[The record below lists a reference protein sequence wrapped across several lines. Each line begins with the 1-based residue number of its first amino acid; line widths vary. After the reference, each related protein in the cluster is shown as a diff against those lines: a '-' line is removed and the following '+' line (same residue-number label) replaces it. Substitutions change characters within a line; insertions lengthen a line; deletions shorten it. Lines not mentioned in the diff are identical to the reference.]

1 MKNKPLDFQ
10 AATAEHVL
18 EAYKKGQKRVLVAD
32 EAGLGKTTVASEVV
46 RRVKEELS
54 EYVLED
60 DGLYCIVYVCC
71 NLQIAQQNI
80 DMLSGDGAKVDLSQS
95 RLSMQHFVYY
105 RKKAELKEQG
115 KDTLVLSLT
124 PATSFQMTY
133 GTGSANERALMYA
146 CLSLLPEFEAKEQ
159 LDKLSSLLVGWAPK
173 AWEWKSVYY
182 FNEVRNPNMCEYR
195 TTIVNALT
203 TQLAKSTSDGETLMQ
218 RLLHLCNTER
228 DKQWQNDTYY
238 FTIEL
243 RKIFADISLEIL
255 KPDLVIMD
263 EFQKFSSLIDTDK
276 TTETEENMIAR
287 KFFANKETYILL
299 LSATPYKPYTT
310 LEELNDSNND
320 EQYKDFHRL
329 MDFLHAN
336 DEEKIDFKTIWRKYS
351 SALKHLEK
359 ETDETIGQKHQ
370 LAESVLYHVMG
381 RTERSNEGIILE
393 CIPPIDD
400 YLSVGDIKSFVQ
412 MQHLIDNCRKL
423 GKNIYSAPVDY
434 AKSSAYQLSFMDNY
448 KLKDTIAEAWKV
460 GAGKGVKKDCL
471 LLDNKK
477 IESYSLSKYHNGRLE
492 FVIDSI
498 FEKIIK
504 EGKTQKKVP
513 SHVEQL
519 LWVPASHP
527 YYTQNEN
534 VFTMNSAFSKYLV
547 FSSWGMVPK
556 MLACLISYESERR
569 LYRRAFNYPTYS
581 KDGMALLK
589 DNDNENKRT
598 KSKSLMHIVST
609 YLADLYNPEEYYG
622 QHVDCIRKSLRK
634 QIKEKLSRYNAKIV
648 NRVTS
653 LDIYHLMI
661 ALDNSGMAVRNI
673 PEDAD
678 VVLADFAIG
687 SPACCLYRIFKRCTG
702 VDNEMAK
709 QYAEDVAKEM
719 IGVFNNRYGI
729 AAVRKTH
736 RHYSNYFRNVIEYCI
751 QGNLQAVLD
760 EFVHMIGENK
770 SPETIVARM
779 KESFVDAVTQDVN
792 TQQTFG
798 KDEKKLR
805 MRKHFAVDFGSGKQT
820 EKDVNHA
827 MNVRAAF
834 NSPFR
839 PFVLASTSVGQ
850 EGLDFHWYCRK
861 MIHWN
866 LPSNPQNMEQREG
879 RINRYKCLSV
889 RRNLAKL
896 YSEMFKW
903 NDMFDKASTELKGD
917 NPEMVPFWYLPLNDE
932 HFCKIKKEDI
942 EKIERIVPM
951 YPMSEDESRYSRLIK
966 ILSLYRLTMGQPRQ
980 EELLQMLEGK
990 ISQEQIKRLLFDL
1003 SPYSRKKKNL

>member
-54 EYVLED
+54 KDVLED

-80 DMLSGDGAKVDLSQS
+80 DTLSDDGAKVDLSQS

-105 RKKAELKEQG
+105 RKKAELQEQG

-146 CLSLLPEFEAKEQ
+146 CLSLLPEFEENEQ
-159 LDKLSSLLVGWAPK
+159 LGKLSSLLVGWAPK
-173 AWEWKSVYY
+173 AWEWMSVYY
-182 FNEVRNPNMCEYR
+182 YNEVRKSNMSEYR
-195 TTIVNALT
+195 NTIVNAMAD
-203 TQLAKSTSDGETLMQ
+203 QLAKPTSEGETLMQ
-218 RLLHLCNTER
+218 RLIRLCNSEQ
-228 DKQWQNDTYY
+228 DKQWQNEVYY

-276 TTETEENMIAR
+276 ATETEENMIAR
-287 KFFANKETYILL
+287 KFFANKDTYILL

-336 DEEKIDFKTIWRKYS
+336 DETKVDFKTIWREYS
-351 SALKHLEK
+351 SALKHIEK
-359 ETDETIGQKHQ
+359 ETNETIGKKHQ
-370 LAESVLYHVMG
+370 SAESMLYHVMG
-381 RTERSNEGIILE
+381 RTERTNEGIIHEDL
-393 CIPPIDD
+393 PPIDD
-400 YLSVGDIKSFVQ
+400 YLSVGDITSFVQ
-412 MQHLIDNCRKL
+412 MQHLIDNCRKF
-423 GKNIYSAPVDY
+423 GKKVYSAPVDY
-434 AKSSAYQLSFMDNY
+434 AKSSAYQLSFMDKY
-448 KLKDTIAEAWKV
+448 KLKDTIAEAWKA
-460 GAGKGVKKDCL
+460 GAGKGIKKDCL
-471 LLDNKK
+471 LLDRN
-477 IESYSLSKYHNGRLE
+477 EVENYRLE
-492 FVIDSI
+492 DYKNARLDFVVDTI
-498 FEKIIK
+498 F
-504 EGKTQKKVP
+504 GKGKK
-513 SHVEQL
+513 STGAESL
-519 LWVPASHP
+519 LWIPASHP
-527 YYTQNEN
+527 YYTQQPN
-534 VFTMNSAFSKYLV
+534 VFTKNESFSKYLV

-556 MLACLISYESERR
+556 MLACLISYETERR
-569 LYRRAFNYPTYS
+569 LFRRTNETYH
-581 KDGMALLK
+581 KDDSQILK
-589 DNDNENKRT
+589 DST
-598 KSKSLMHIVST
+598 KTKALTIMHTVST
-609 YLADLYNPEEYYG
+609 CLADMYDPEEYYG
-622 QHVDCIRKSLRK
+622 MPLSAIKQ
-634 QIKEKLSRYNAKIV
+634 QIKKVVKNKLNEFEGNTVSRV
-648 NRVTS
+648 SS
-653 LDIYHLMI
+653 LDIYQLLV
-661 ALDNSGMAVRNI
+661 AFDNPEEEIRNI
-673 PEDAD
+673 PEEAED
-678 VVLADFAIG
+678 VLAEMAIG
-687 SPACCLYRIFKRCTG
+687 APAMCLYRIFKRIG
-702 VDNEMAK
+702 DANAK
-709 QYAEDVAKEM
+709 EHAEDVAKDL
-719 IGVFNNRYGI
+719 IGIFNNRQGI
-729 AAVRKTH
+729 AAVRSNCRSH
-736 RHYSNYFRNVIEYCI
+736 SNYFQNMVDYCI
-751 QGNLQAVLD
+751 MGNLQAVLD

-779 KESFVDAVTQDVN
+779 KESFTDAVPQQVN
-792 TQQTFG
+792 TIQTFG
-798 KDEKKLR
+798 TDAKYT

-820 EKDVNHA
+820 EKDVNRSI
-827 MNVRAAF
+827 NVRSAF

-889 RRNLAKL
+889 RRNIAML
-896 YSEMFKW
+896 YSKTFNW
-903 NDMFDKASTELKGD
+903 NDMFSKASTELKGN
-917 NPEMVPFWYLPLNDE
+917 NPEMVPYWYLPLNDE
-932 HFCKIKKEDI
+932 HFKDI
-942 EKIERIVPM
+942 DTEKIERIVPM
-951 YPMSEDESRYSRLIK
+951 YPMSEDESRYNRLIK
-966 ILSLYRLTMGQPRQ
+966 VLSLYRLTMGQPRQ

-990 ISQEQIKRLLFDL
+990 ISQEQIKQLLFDL
-1003 SPYSRKKKNL
+1003 SPFSRNRK

>member
-18 EAYKKGQKRVLVAD
+18 EAYKKGQKRILVAD

-54 EYVLED
+54 DDVLED

-80 DMLSGDGAKVDLSQS
+80 DTLSDEGAKVDLSQS

-105 RKKAELKEQG
+105 QKKAELKSLG

-146 CLSLLPEFEAKEQ
+146 CLSLLPEFGSNVQ
-159 LDKLSSLLVGWAPK
+159 LDRLSDLLVGYAPK
-173 AWEWKSVYY
+173 AWEWMSVHYY
-182 FNEVRNPNMCEYR
+182 EEVRRPDLNEYR
-195 TTIVNALT
+195 ETIVNAMRV
-203 TQLAKSTSDGETLMQ
+203 KMSKVVSDGETYME
-218 RLLHLCNTER
+218 RLVRLCNSEH
-228 DKQWQNDTYY
+228 DKQWHNDIYY

-243 RKIFADISLEIL
+243 RTLFAEISLEIL

-276 TTETEENMIAR
+276 ASETEENMIAR
-287 KFFANKETYILL
+287 KFFANKDTYILL

-320 EQYKDFHRL
+320 EQYRDFHRL

-336 DEEKIDFKTIWRKYS
+336 DERKVDFKSIWRDYS
-351 SALKHLEK
+351 TALKNLDK
-359 ETDETIGQKHQ
+359 ETDETIVRKHQ
-370 LAESVLYHVMG
+370 SAESMLYHVMG
-381 RTERSNEGIILE
+381 RTERSNEGIIHEAL
-393 CIPPIDD
+393 PPIDD
-400 YLSVGDIKSFVQ
+400 YLSVGDIASFVQ
-412 MQHLIDNCRKL
+412 MQHLVDNCRKF
-423 GKNIYSAPVDY
+423 GKKVYSAPVDY
-434 AKSSAYQLSFMDNY
+434 SKSSAFQLSFMDNY
-448 KLKDTIAEAWKV
+448 KLKDTIADAWRE
-460 GAGKGVKKDCL
+460 GAGKGIRKDCL
-471 LLDNKK
+471 LLDRN
-477 IESYSLSKYHNGRLE
+477 EVENYALEDYRNARLD
-492 FVIDSI
+492 FVIDTI
-498 FEKIIK
+498 FGN
-504 EGKTQKKVP
+504 GKQSTGA
-513 SHVEQL
+513 ETL
-519 LWVPASHP
+519 LWIPASHP
-527 YYTQNEN
+527 YYTQQPN
-534 VFTMNSAFSKYLV
+534 VFTRNESFSKYLV

-556 MLACLISYESERR
+556 MLACLISYETERR
-569 LYRRAFNYPTYS
+569 LFRRTSETYHKEDS
-581 KDGMALLK
+581 QLLK
-589 DNDNENKRT
+589 DSAKT
-598 KSKSLMHIVST
+598 KALTIMHTVST
-609 YLADLYNPEEYYG
+609 FLADVYDPEECFG
-622 QHVDCIRKSLRK
+622 MPLSAIKQ
-634 QIKEKLSRYNAKIV
+634 QIKKKIRNRLDEYDADRVSRV
-648 NRVTS
+648 SS
-653 LDIYHLMI
+653 LDIYQLMV
-661 ALDNSGMAVRNI
+661 AFDNPDEEIRNI
-673 PEDAD
+673 PEDAEE
-678 VVLADFAIG
+678 VLAEMAIG
-687 SPACCLYRIFKRCTG
+687 APAMCLYRIFKRIG
-702 VDNEMAK
+702 DPDAK
-709 QYAEDVAKEM
+709 LHAEEIAKEL
-719 IGVFNNRYGI
+719 IGIFNNRQGI
-729 AAVRKTH
+729 AAVRNNCRAH
-736 RHYSNYFRNVIEYCI
+736 SNYFQNVIDYCI

-770 SPETIVARM
+770 SPEKIVARM
-779 KESFVDAVTQDVN
+779 KESFASSYPQPVN
-792 TQQTFG
+792 TIQTFG
-798 KDEKKLR
+798 TDEKYT
-805 MRKHFAVDFGSGKQT
+805 MRKHFAVDFNSGKQT

-827 MNVRAAF
+827 TNVQSAF

-889 RRNLAKL
+889 RRNVAKL
-896 YSEMFKW
+896 YQGIFKWDEMFG
-903 NDMFDKASTELKGD
+903 KASEELKGD

-932 HFCKIKKEDI
+932 HFKGIKT

-966 ILSLYRLTMGQPRQ
+966 VLSLYRLTMGQPRQ

-990 ISQEQIKRLLFDL
+990 ISQDQIKQLLFDL
-1003 SPYSRKKKNL
+1003 SPFSRKRKN

>member
-18 EAYKKGQKRVLVAD
+18 EAYKNGQKRVLVAD

-46 RRVKEELS
+46 RRVKEELAKD
-54 EYVLED
+54 VLED

-80 DMLSGDGAKVDLSQS
+80 DTLSDDGAKVDLSQS

-105 RKKAELKEQG
+105 RKKTELQEQG

-133 GTGSANERALMYA
+133 GTGSVDERALIYS
-146 CLSLLPEFEAKEQ
+146 CLTLLPDFSSDVVKEQ
-159 LDKLSSLLVGWAPK
+159 LSSLLVRDA
-173 AWEWKSVYY
+173 SVSWPNKLAAYVAAISEDNMSDYRKVIIEQLYY
-182 FNEVRNPNMCEYR
+182 HLNQKNNE
-195 TTIVNALT
+195 
-203 TQLAKSTSDGETLMQ
+203 DETLNN
-218 RLLHLCNTER
+218 RLLRLCNSTHDE
-228 DKQWQNDTYY
+228 DWKKETNQLIAN
-238 FTIEL
+238 L

-276 TTETEENMIAR
+276 ATETEENMIAR
-287 KFFANKETYILL
+287 KFFANKDTYILL

-336 DEEKIDFKTIWRKYS
+336 DETKVDFKTIWREYS

-359 ETDETIGQKHQ
+359 ETEETIGQKHQ
-370 LAESVLYHVMG
+370 SAESMLYHVMG
-381 RTERSNEGIILE
+381 RTERSNEGIIHEDL
-393 CIPPIDD
+393 PPIDD
-400 YLSVGDIKSFVQ
+400 YLSVGDITSFVQ
-412 MQHLIDNCRKL
+412 MQHLIDNCRKF
-423 GKNIYSAPVDY
+423 GKKVYSAPVDY

-448 KLKDTIAEAWKV
+448 KLKDTIAEAWNA
-460 GAGKGVKKDCL
+460 GAGKGIKKDCL
-471 LLDNKK
+471 LLDRNAVENYALEDFK
-477 IESYSLSKYHNGRLE
+477 NARLD
-492 FVIDSI
+492 FVIDTI
-498 FEKIIK
+498 F
-504 EGKTQKKVP
+504 GKGKK
-513 SHVEQL
+513 STGAESL
-519 LWVPASHP
+519 LWIPASHP
-527 YYTQNEN
+527 YYTQQPN
-534 VFTMNSAFSKYLV
+534 VFTKNESFSKYLV

-581 KDGMALLK
+581 KDRMALLK

-598 KSKSLMHIVST
+598 KSKTLMHTVSI
-609 YLADLYNPEEYYG
+609 YLADLYNPEEFYG
-622 QHVDCIRKSLRK
+622 EPVYDIRKVIRE
-634 QIKEKLSRYNAKIV
+634 QIRTRLSQYDAKIV
-648 NRVTS
+648 SRVTS
-653 LDIYHLMI
+653 LDIYNLMI
-661 ALDNSGMAVRNI
+661 ALDNPDMEVRSI

-687 SPACCLYRIFKRCTG
+687 SPACCLYRIFKRCDN

-709 QYAEDVAKEM
+709 QYAEEVAEEM
-719 IGVFNNRYGI
+719 IGIFNNRYGI
-729 AAVRKTH
+729 ASVRRTF

-760 EFVHMIGENK
+760 EFVHMIGKNK

-779 KESFVDAVTQDVN
+779 KESFASAYPQQVN
-792 TQQTFG
+792 TIQTFG
-798 KDEKKLR
+798 TDEKYT

-827 MNVRAAF
+827 TNVRSAF

-889 RRNLAKL
+889 RRNIAKL
-896 YSEMFKW
+896 YSETFTW
-903 NDMFDKASTELKGD
+903 NDMFGKASTELRGD
-917 NPEMVPFWYLPLNDE
+917 NSEMVPYWYLPLDDE
-932 HFCKIKKEDI
+932 RFDGIKT

-951 YPMSEDESRYSRLIK
+951 YPMSEDKSRYCRLIK
-966 ILSLYRLTMGQPRQ
+966 VLSLYRLTMGQPRQ
-980 EELLQMLEGK
+980 EELLQMLEDK
-990 ISQEQIKRLLFDL
+990 ISQEQIQQLIFDL
-1003 SPYSRKKKNL
+1003 CPYNKEKQRS

>member
-54 EYVLED
+54 KDVLED

-80 DMLSGDGAKVDLSQS
+80 DTLSDDGAKVDLSQS

-105 RKKAELKEQG
+105 RKKAELQEQG

-146 CLSLLPEFEAKEQ
+146 CLSLLPEFEEKEQ

-173 AWEWKSVYY
+173 AWEWMSVYY
-182 FNEVRNPNMCEYR
+182 YNEVRKSNMSEYR
-195 TTIVNALT
+195 NIIVNAMAD
-203 TQLAKSTSDGETLMQ
+203 QLAKPTSEGETLMQ
-218 RLLHLCNTER
+218 RLIRLCNSEQ
-228 DKQWQNDTYY
+228 DKQWQNEVYY

-276 TTETEENMIAR
+276 ATETEENMIAR
-287 KFFANKETYILL
+287 KFFANKDTYILL

-336 DEEKIDFKTIWRKYS
+336 DETKVDFKTIWREYS

-359 ETDETIGQKHQ
+359 ETNETIGQKHQ
-370 LAESVLYHVMG
+370 SAESMLYHVMG
-381 RTERSNEGIILE
+381 RTERSNEGIIHEDL
-393 CIPPIDD
+393 PPIDD
-400 YLSVGDIKSFVQ
+400 YLSVGDITSFVQ
-412 MQHLIDNCRKL
+412 MQHMIDNCRKF
-423 GKNIYSAPVDY
+423 GKKVYSAPVDY

-448 KLKDTIAEAWKV
+448 KLKDTIAEAWKA
-460 GAGKGVKKDCL
+460 GAGKGIKKDCL
-471 LLDNKK
+471 LLDRN
-477 IESYSLSKYHNGRLE
+477 EVENYRLE
-492 FVIDSI
+492 DYKNARLDFVIDTI
-498 FEKIIK
+498 F
-504 EGKTQKKVP
+504 GKGKK
-513 SHVEQL
+513 STGAESL
-519 LWVPASHP
+519 LWIPASHP
-527 YYTQNEN
+527 YYTQQPN
-534 VFTMNSAFSKYLV
+534 VFTKNESFSKYLV

-556 MLACLISYESERR
+556 MLACLISYETERR
-569 LYRRAFNYPTYS
+569 LFRRTNETYHKEDS
-581 KDGMALLK
+581 QLLK
-589 DNDNENKRT
+589 DSAKT
-598 KSKSLMHIVST
+598 KALTIMHTVST
-609 YLADLYNPEEYYG
+609 YLADLYDPEECYG
-622 QHVDCIRKSLRK
+622 KPLSAIKQ
-634 QIKEKLSRYNAKIV
+634 QIKKAVKNKLNEFDGNTVSRV
-648 NRVTS
+648 SS
-653 LDIYHLMI
+653 LDIYQLLL
-661 ALDNSGMAVRNI
+661 AFDNPDEEIRNI
-673 PEDAD
+673 PEEAD
-678 VVLADFAIG
+678 DVLAEMAIG
-687 SPACCLYRIFKRCTG
+687 APSMCLYRIFKRIG
-702 VDNEMAK
+702 DANAK
-709 QYAEDVAKEM
+709 EHAEDVAKEL
-719 IGVFNNRYGI
+719 IGIFNNRQGI
-729 AAVRKTH
+729 AAVRSNCRTH
-736 RHYSNYFRNVIEYCI
+736 SNYFQNVVDYCI
-751 QGNLQAVLD
+751 MGNLQAVLD
-760 EFVHMIGENK
+760 EFVHMIGENE
-770 SPETIVARM
+770 SPKDIVARM
-779 KESFVDAVTQDVN
+779 KESFASAYPQQVN
-792 TQQTFG
+792 TIQTFG
-798 KDEKKLR
+798 TDNKYT
-805 MRKHFAVDFGSGKQT
+805 MRKHFAVDFGNGKQT
-820 EKDVNHA
+820 EKEVNHA
-827 MNVRAAF
+827 TNVRSAF

-889 RRNLAKL
+889 RRNIAKL
-896 YSEMFKW
+896 YSETFKW
-903 NDMFDKASTELKGD
+903 DDMFGKASAELKGD
-917 NPEMVPFWYLPLNDE
+917 NPEMVPYWYLPLNDE
-932 HFCKIKKEDI
+932 HFKDI
-942 EKIERIVPM
+942 DTEKIERIIPM

-966 ILSLYRLTMGQPRQ
+966 VLSLYRLTMGQPRQ

-990 ISQEQIKRLLFDL
+990 ISKEQIKQLIFDL
-1003 SPYSRKKKNL
+1003 SPYNRNKKTNDKRH

>member
-18 EAYKKGQKRVLVAD
+18 EAYKKGQKRVLIAD

-46 RRVKEELS
+46 RRVKKELAKD
-54 EYVLED
+54 VLED

-80 DMLSGDGAKVDLSQS
+80 DTLSDDGAKVDLSQS
-95 RLSMQHFVYY
+95 RLSMQHFVYF
-105 RKKAELKEQG
+105 RKKAELQEQG

-146 CLSLLPEFEAKEQ
+146 CLSLLPEFEEKEQ
-159 LDKLSSLLVGWAPK
+159 LDKLSSLLVGGAPT
-173 AWEWKSVYY
+173 AWEWMSVYY
-182 FNEVRNPNMCEYR
+182 YDEVRKSNMSEYR
-195 TTIVNALT
+195 DTIVKAMAN
-203 TQLAKSTSDGETLMQ
+203 QLAKPTSEGETLMQ
-218 RLLHLCNTER
+218 RLVCLCNSEQ
-228 DKQWQNDTYY
+228 DKQWQNDVYY

-243 RKIFADISLEIL
+243 RKVFADISLEIL

-276 TTETEENMIAR
+276 ATETEENMIAR
-287 KFFANKETYILL
+287 KFFANKDTYILL

-336 DEEKIDFKTIWRKYS
+336 DETKVDFKTIWRNYS

-359 ETDETIGQKHQ
+359 ETEETIGQKHQ
-370 LAESVLYHVMG
+370 SAENMLYHVMG
-381 RTERSNEGIILE
+381 RTERSNDGIIHEYL
-393 CIPPIDD
+393 PVIDD
-400 YLSVGDIKSFVQ
+400 YLSEGDITSFVQ
-412 MQHLIDNCRKL
+412 MQHLIDNCRKF
-423 GKNIYSAPVDY
+423 GKKVYSAPVDY

-460 GAGKGVKKDCL
+460 GAGKGIKKDCL
-471 LLDNKK
+471 LLDRKQVEN
-477 IESYSLSKYHNGRLE
+477 YRLE
-492 FVIDSI
+492 DYKNARLDFVIDTI
-498 FEKIIK
+498 F
-504 EGKTQKKVP
+504 GKGKK
-513 SHVEQL
+513 STGAESL
-519 LWVPASHP
+519 LWIPASHP
-527 YYTQNEN
+527 YYTQQPN
-534 VFTMNSAFSKYLV
+534 VFTKNESFSKYLV

-556 MLACLISYESERR
+556 MLACLISYETERR
-569 LYRRAFNYPTYS
+569 LFRRTKETYH
-581 KDGMALLK
+581 KDDSQILK
-589 DNDNENKRT
+589 DSAKT
-598 KSKSLMHIVST
+598 KALTIMHTVST
-609 YLADLYNPEEYYG
+609 CLADMYDPEECYG
-622 QHVDCIRKSLRK
+622 MQLSAIK
-634 QIKEKLSRYNAKIV
+634 QQVKKTVRNKLNEFDGNTVSRV
-648 NRVTS
+648 SS
-653 LDIYHLMI
+653 LDIYQLLL
-661 ALDNSGMAVRNI
+661 AFDNPDEGIRNI
-673 PEDAD
+673 PEDAVD
-678 VVLADFAIG
+678 VLAEMAIG
-687 SPACCLYRIFKRCTG
+687 APAMCIFRIFKRIG
-702 VDNEMAK
+702 DVNAK
-709 QYAEDVAKEM
+709 EHAEDVAKVL
-719 IGVFNNRYGI
+719 ISIFNNRQGI
-729 AAVRKTH
+729 AAVRSNCRAH
-736 RHYSNYFRNVIEYCI
+736 SNYFQNVVDYCI
-751 QGNLQAVLD
+751 MGNLQAVLD

-770 SPETIVARM
+770 SPGTIVARM
-779 KESFVDAVTQDVN
+779 KESFTDAVPQQVN
-792 TQQTFG
+792 TIQTFG
-798 KDEKKLR
+798 TDAKYT

-820 EKDVNHA
+820 EKDVNRSI
-827 MNVRAAF
+827 NVRSAF

-889 RRNLAKL
+889 RRNIAKL
-896 YSEMFKW
+896 YSDIFKW
-903 NDMFDKASTELKGD
+903 NDMFEKASTELKGD

-932 HFCKIKKEDI
+932 HFKGIET

-966 ILSLYRLTMGQPRQ
+966 VLSLYRLTMGQPRQ

-990 ISQEQIKRLLFDL
+990 ISQNQIKQLLFDL
-1003 SPYSRKKKNL
+1003 SPFSRKQKL

>member
-18 EAYKKGQKRVLVAD
+18 EAYKKGQKRVLIAD

-46 RRVKEELS
+46 RRVKEELAKD
-54 EYVLED
+54 VLED

-80 DMLSGDGAKVDLSQS
+80 DTLSDDGAKVDLSQS
-95 RLSMQHFVYY
+95 RLSMQHFVYF
-105 RKKAELKEQG
+105 RKKAELQAQE

-146 CLSLLPEFEAKEQ
+146 CLSLLPEFKEKEQ
-159 LDKLSSLLVGWAPK
+159 LDKLSSLLVGGAPT
-173 AWEWKSVYY
+173 AWEWMSVYY
-182 FNEVRNPNMCEYR
+182 YDEVRKSNMSEYR
-195 TTIVNALT
+195 DTIVKAMAN
-203 TQLAKSTSDGETLMQ
+203 QLAKPTSEGETLMQ
-218 RLLHLCNTER
+218 RLVCLCNSEQ
-228 DKQWQNDTYY
+228 DKQWLNDVYY

-243 RKIFADISLEIL
+243 RKVFADISLEIL

-276 TTETEENMIAR
+276 ATETEENMIAR
-287 KFFANKETYILL
+287 KFFANKDTYILL

-336 DEEKIDFKTIWRKYS
+336 DDTKVDFKTIWRNYS

-359 ETDETIGQKHQ
+359 ETEETIGQKHQ
-370 LAESVLYHVMG
+370 SAENMLYHVMG
-381 RTERSNEGIILE
+381 RTERSNEGIIHEYL
-393 CIPPIDD
+393 PVIDD
-400 YLSVGDIKSFVQ
+400 YLSEGDITSFVQ
-412 MQHLIDNCRKL
+412 MQHLIDNCRKF
-423 GKNIYSAPVDY
+423 GKKVYSAPVDY

-460 GAGKGVKKDCL
+460 GAGKGIKKDCL
-471 LLDNKK
+471 LLDRKQVEN
-477 IESYSLSKYHNGRLE
+477 YRLE
-492 FVIDSI
+492 DYKNARLDFVIDTI
-498 FEKIIK
+498 F
-504 EGKTQKKVP
+504 GKGKK
-513 SHVEQL
+513 STRAESL
-519 LWVPASHP
+519 LWIPASHP
-527 YYTQNEN
+527 YYTQQPN
-534 VFTMNSAFSKYLV
+534 VFTKNESFSKYLV

-556 MLACLISYESERR
+556 MLACLISYETERR
-569 LYRRAFNYPTYS
+569 LFRRTKETYH
-581 KDGMALLK
+581 KDDSQILK
-589 DNDNENKRT
+589 DSAKT
-598 KSKSLMHIVST
+598 KALTIMHTVST
-609 YLADLYNPEEYYG
+609 CLADMYDPEECYG
-622 QHVDCIRKSLRK
+622 MQLSAIK
-634 QIKEKLSRYNAKIV
+634 QQVKKTVRNKLNEFDGNTVSRV
-648 NRVTS
+648 SS
-653 LDIYHLMI
+653 LDIYQLLL
-661 ALDNSGMAVRNI
+661 AFDNPDEGIRNI
-673 PEDAD
+673 PEDAVD
-678 VVLADFAIG
+678 VLAEMAIG
-687 SPACCLYRIFKRCTG
+687 APAMCLYRIFKRIG
-702 VDNEMAK
+702 DVNAK
-709 QYAEDVAKEM
+709 EHAEDVAKVL
-719 IGVFNNRYGI
+719 ISIFNNRQGI
-729 AAVRKTH
+729 AAVRSNCRAH
-736 RHYSNYFRNVIEYCI
+736 SNYFQNVVDYCI
-751 QGNLQAVLD
+751 MGNLQAVLD

-770 SPETIVARM
+770 SPGTIVARM
-779 KESFVDAVTQDVN
+779 KESFTDAVPQQVN
-792 TQQTFG
+792 TIQTFG
-798 KDEKKLR
+798 TDAKYT

-820 EKDVNHA
+820 EKDVNRSI
-827 MNVRAAF
+827 NVRSAF

-879 RINRYKCLSV
+879 RINRYKYLSV
-889 RRNLAKL
+889 RRNIAKL
-896 YSEMFKW
+896 YTDIFKW

-932 HFCKIKKEDI
+932 YFKGIET

-966 ILSLYRLTMGQPRQ
+966 VLSLYRLTMGQPRQ

-990 ISQEQIKRLLFDL
+990 ISQNQIKQLLFDL
-1003 SPYSRKKKNL
+1003 SPFSRKQKL

>member
-54 EYVLED
+54 KDVLED

-80 DMLSGDGAKVDLSQS
+80 DTLSDDGAKVDLSQS

-105 RKKAELKEQG
+105 RKKAELQEQG

-146 CLSLLPEFEAKEQ
+146 CLSLLPEFEEKEQ

-173 AWEWKSVYY
+173 AWEWMSVYY
-182 FNEVRNPNMCEYR
+182 YNEVRKSNMSEYR
-195 TTIVNALT
+195 NTIVNAMAD
-203 TQLAKSTSDGETLMQ
+203 QLAKPTSEGETLMQ
-218 RLLHLCNTER
+218 RLIRLCNSEQ
-228 DKQWQNDTYY
+228 DKQWQNEVYY

-276 TTETEENMIAR
+276 ATETEENMIAR
-287 KFFANKETYILL
+287 KFFANKDTYILL

-336 DEEKIDFKTIWRKYS
+336 DETKVDFKTIWREYS

-359 ETDETIGQKHQ
+359 ETNETIGQKHQ
-370 LAESVLYHVMG
+370 SAESMLYHVMG
-381 RTERSNEGIILE
+381 RTERTNEGIIHEDL
-393 CIPPIDD
+393 PPIDD
-400 YLSVGDIKSFVQ
+400 YLSVGDITSFVQ
-412 MQHLIDNCRKL
+412 MQHLIDNCRKF
-423 GKNIYSAPVDY
+423 GKKVYSAPVDY

-448 KLKDTIAEAWKV
+448 KLKDTIAEAWKA
-460 GAGKGVKKDCL
+460 GAGKGIKKDCL
-471 LLDNKK
+471 LLDRN
-477 IESYSLSKYHNGRLE
+477 EVENYRLE
-492 FVIDSI
+492 DYKNARLDFVVDTI
-498 FEKIIK
+498 F
-504 EGKTQKKVP
+504 GKGKK
-513 SHVEQL
+513 STGAESL
-519 LWVPASHP
+519 LWLPASHP
-527 YYTQNEN
+527 YYTQQPN
-534 VFTMNSAFSKYLV
+534 VFTKNESFSKYLV

-556 MLACLISYESERR
+556 MLACLISYETERR
-569 LYRRAFNYPTYS
+569 LFRRTNETYH
-581 KDGMALLK
+581 KDDSQILK
-589 DNDNENKRT
+589 DST
-598 KSKSLMHIVST
+598 KTKALTIMHTVST
-609 YLADLYNPEEYYG
+609 CLADMYDPEEYYG
-622 QHVDCIRKSLRK
+622 MPLSAIKQ
-634 QIKEKLSRYNAKIV
+634 QIKKVVKNKLNEFEGNTVSRV
-648 NRVTS
+648 SS
-653 LDIYHLMI
+653 LDIYQLLV
-661 ALDNSGMAVRNI
+661 AFDNPEEEIRNI
-673 PEDAD
+673 PEEAED
-678 VVLADFAIG
+678 VLAEMAIG
-687 SPACCLYRIFKRCTG
+687 APAMCLYRIFKRIG
-702 VDNEMAK
+702 DANAK
-709 QYAEDVAKEM
+709 EHAEDVAKDL
-719 IGVFNNRYGI
+719 IGIFNNRQGI
-729 AAVRKTH
+729 AAVRSNCRSH
-736 RHYSNYFRNVIEYCI
+736 SNYFQNMVDYCI
-751 QGNLQAVLD
+751 MGNLQAVLD

-779 KESFVDAVTQDVN
+779 KESFTDAVPQQVN
-792 TQQTFG
+792 TIQTFG
-798 KDEKKLR
+798 TDAKYT

-820 EKDVNHA
+820 EKDVNRSI
-827 MNVRAAF
+827 NVRSAF

-889 RRNLAKL
+889 RRNIAKL
-896 YSEMFKW
+896 YSKTFNW
-903 NDMFDKASTELKGD
+903 NDMFSKASTELKGN
-917 NPEMVPFWYLPLNDE
+917 NPEMVPYWYLPLNDE
-932 HFCKIKKEDI
+932 HFKDI
-942 EKIERIVPM
+942 DTEKIERIVPM
-951 YPMSEDESRYSRLIK
+951 YPMSEDESRYNRLIK
-966 ILSLYRLTMGQPRQ
+966 VLSLYRLTMGQPRQ

-990 ISQEQIKRLLFDL
+990 ISQEQIKQLLFDL
-1003 SPYSRKKKNL
+1003 SPFSRNRK

>member
-54 EYVLED
+54 DDVLED

-80 DMLSGDGAKVDLSQS
+80 DTLSDEGAKVDLSQS

-105 RKKAELKEQG
+105 QKKAELKSLG

-146 CLSLLPEFEAKEQ
+146 CLSLLPEFGSNEQ
-159 LDKLSSLLVGWAPK
+159 LDRLSDLLVGYAPK
-173 AWEWKSVYY
+173 AWEWMSVHYY
-182 FNEVRNPNMCEYR
+182 EEVRRPDLNEYR
-195 TTIVNALT
+195 ENIVNAMRV
-203 TQLAKSTSDGETLMQ
+203 KMSKVVSDGETYME
-218 RLLHLCNTER
+218 RLVRLCNSEH
-228 DKQWQNDTYY
+228 DKQWHNDIYY

-243 RKIFADISLEIL
+243 RTLFAEISLEIL

-276 TTETEENMIAR
+276 ATETEENMIAR
-287 KFFANKETYILL
+287 KFFANKDTYILL

-320 EQYKDFHRL
+320 EQYRDFHRL

-336 DEEKIDFKTIWRKYS
+336 DESKVDFKSIWREYS
-351 SALKHLEK
+351 TALKNLDK
-359 ETDETIGQKHQ
+359 ETDENIVRKHQ
-370 LAESVLYHVMG
+370 SAESMLYHVMG
-381 RTERSNEGIILE
+381 RTERSNEGIIHEAL
-393 CIPPIDD
+393 PPIDD
-400 YLSVGDIKSFVQ
+400 YLSVGDIASFVQ
-412 MQHLIDNCRKL
+412 MQHLVDNCRKF
-423 GKNIYSAPVDY
+423 GKKVYSAPVDY
-434 AKSSAYQLSFMDNY
+434 SKSSAFQLSFMDNY
-448 KLKDTIAEAWKV
+448 KLKDTIADAWRE
-460 GAGKGVKKDCL
+460 GAGKGIRKECL
-471 LLDNKK
+471 LLDRN
-477 IESYSLSKYHNGRLE
+477 EVENYALEDYRNARLD
-492 FVIDSI
+492 FVIDTI
-498 FEKIIK
+498 FGN
-504 EGKTQKKVP
+504 GKQSTGA
-513 SHVEQL
+513 ETL

-527 YYTQNEN
+527 YYTQQPN
-534 VFTMNSAFSKYLV
+534 VFTRNESFSKYLV

-556 MLACLISYESERR
+556 MLACLISYETERR
-569 LYRRAFNYPTYS
+569 LFRRSSETYHKEDS
-581 KDGMALLK
+581 QLLK
-589 DNDNENKRT
+589 DSAKTKALTIMHTVSTVLADMYEPEECFGMPLGAIKQQIKKNIRQKLNEYEGN
-598 KSKSLMHIVST
+598 IVS
-609 YLADLYNPEEYYG
+609 
-622 QHVDCIRKSLRK
+622 
-634 QIKEKLSRYNAKIV
+634 
-648 NRVTS
+648 RVSS
-653 LDIYHLMI
+653 LDIYQLLVSFDDPDTDI
-661 ALDNSGMAVRNI
+661 RNI
-673 PEDAD
+673 PESAD
-678 VVLADFAIG
+678 DVLAEMAIG
-687 SPACCLYRIFKRCTG
+687 APAMCLYRIFKRLG
-702 VDNEMAK
+702 DADAK
-709 QYAEDVAKEM
+709 RHAEEVAKEL
-719 IGVFNNRYGI
+719 IGIFNNRQGI
-729 AAVRKTH
+729 AAVRNNCK
-736 RHYSNYFRNVIEYCI
+736 RHSNYFQNVIDYCI
-751 QGNLQAVLD
+751 QGNLQSVLD

-770 SPETIVARM
+770 TPETIVARM
-779 KESFVDAVTQDVN
+779 KESFASAYPQQVN
-792 TQQTFG
+792 TIQTFG
-798 KDEKKLR
+798 TDEKYT

-827 MNVRAAF
+827 TNVRSAF

-889 RRNLAKL
+889 RRNVAKL
-896 YSEMFKW
+896 YQGTFKW
-903 NDMFDKASTELKGD
+903 NEIFDKASAELKGN

-932 HFCKIKKEDI
+932 HFKGIKT

-966 ILSLYRLTMGQPRQ
+966 VLSLYRLTMGQPRQ

-990 ISQEQIKRLLFDL
+990 ISQDQIKQLLFDL
-1003 SPYSRKKKNL
+1003 SPFSRKSK

>member
-54 EYVLED
+54 KDVLED

-80 DMLSGDGAKVDLSQS
+80 DTLSDDGAKVDLSQS

-105 RKKAELKEQG
+105 RKKAELQEQG

-146 CLSLLPEFEAKEQ
+146 CLSLLPEFEEKEQ

-173 AWEWKSVYY
+173 AWEWMSVYY
-182 FNEVRNPNMCEYR
+182 YNEVRKSNMSEYR
-195 TTIVNALT
+195 NTIVNAMAD
-203 TQLAKSTSDGETLMQ
+203 QLAKPTSEGETLMQ
-218 RLLHLCNTER
+218 RLIRLCNSEQ
-228 DKQWQNDTYY
+228 DKQWQNEVYY

-276 TTETEENMIAR
+276 ATETEENMIAR
-287 KFFANKETYILL
+287 KFFANKDTYILL

-336 DEEKIDFKTIWRKYS
+336 DETKVDFKTIWREYS

-359 ETDETIGQKHQ
+359 ETNETIGQKHQ
-370 LAESVLYHVMG
+370 SAESMLYHVMG
-381 RTERSNEGIILE
+381 RTERSNEGIIHEDL
-393 CIPPIDD
+393 PPIDD
-400 YLSVGDIKSFVQ
+400 YLSVGDITSFVQ
-412 MQHLIDNCRKL
+412 MQHLIDNCRKF
-423 GKNIYSAPVDY
+423 GKKAYSAPVDY

-448 KLKDTIAEAWKV
+448 KLKDTIAEAWKA
-460 GAGKGVKKDCL
+460 GAGKGIKKDCL
-471 LLDNKK
+471 LLDRNEVENYHLEDYKNARLDFVVDTIFGKGKK
-477 IESYSLSKYHNGRLE
+477 STGAES
-492 FVIDSI
+492 
-498 FEKIIK
+498 
-504 EGKTQKKVP
+504 
-513 SHVEQL
+513 L
-519 LWVPASHP
+519 LWIPASHP
-527 YYTQNEN
+527 YYTQQPN
-534 VFTMNSAFSKYLV
+534 VFTKNESFSKYLV

-556 MLACLISYESERR
+556 MLACLISYETERR
-569 LYRRAFNYPTYS
+569 LFRRTNETYH
-581 KDGMALLK
+581 KDDSQILK
-589 DNDNENKRT
+589 DST
-598 KSKSLMHIVST
+598 KTKALTIMHTVST
-609 YLADLYNPEEYYG
+609 CLADMYDPEEYYG
-622 QHVDCIRKSLRK
+622 MPLSAIKQ
-634 QIKEKLSRYNAKIV
+634 QIKKVVKNKLNEFEGNTVSRV
-648 NRVTS
+648 SS
-653 LDIYHLMI
+653 LDIYQLLV
-661 ALDNSGMAVRNI
+661 AFDNPEEEIRNI
-673 PEDAD
+673 PEEAED
-678 VVLADFAIG
+678 VLAEMAIG
-687 SPACCLYRIFKRCTG
+687 APAMCLYRIFKRIG
-702 VDNEMAK
+702 DANAK
-709 QYAEDVAKEM
+709 EHAEDVAKDL
-719 IGVFNNRYGI
+719 IGIFNNRQGI
-729 AAVRKTH
+729 AAVRSNCRSH
-736 RHYSNYFRNVIEYCI
+736 SNYFQNMVDYCI
-751 QGNLQAVLD
+751 MGNLQAVLD

-779 KESFVDAVTQDVN
+779 KESFTDAVPQQVN
-792 TQQTFG
+792 TIQTFG
-798 KDEKKLR
+798 TDAKYTI
-805 MRKHFAVDFGSGKQT
+805 RKHFAVDFGSGKQT
-820 EKDVNHA
+820 EKDVNRSI
-827 MNVRAAF
+827 NVRSAF

-889 RRNLAKL
+889 RRNIAKL
-896 YSEMFKW
+896 YSKTFNW
-903 NDMFDKASTELKGD
+903 NDMFSKASTELKGN
-917 NPEMVPFWYLPLNDE
+917 NPEMVPYWYLPLNDE
-932 HFCKIKKEDI
+932 HFKDI
-942 EKIERIVPM
+942 DTEKIERIVPM
-951 YPMSEDESRYSRLIK
+951 YPMSEDESRYNRLIK
-966 ILSLYRLTMGQPRQ
+966 VLSLYRLTMGQPRQ

-990 ISQEQIKRLLFDL
+990 ISQEQIKQLLFDL
-1003 SPYSRKKKNL
+1003 SPFSRNRK

>member
-18 EAYKKGQKRVLVAD
+18 EAYKKGQKRVLIAD

-54 EYVLED
+54 KDVLED
-60 DGLYCIVYVCC
+60 DDLYCIVYVCC

-80 DMLSGDGAKVDLSQS
+80 DTLSDDGAKVDLSQS

-105 RKKAELKEQG
+105 RKKAELPKNG
-115 KDTLVLSLT
+115 TLIMSLT

-133 GTGSANERALMYA
+133 GAGSADERALIYA
-146 CLSLLPEFEAKEQ
+146 CISLLPEFSSTHIQEQ
-159 LDKLSSLLVGWAPK
+159 LSNILVRDAIVSWPKKISDYVNWITENKMSDYREAIIDALNSHLTKLDSKGEVIKDKLI
-173 AWEWKSVYY
+173 
-182 FNEVRNPNMCEYR
+182 R
-195 TTIVNALT
+195 
-203 TQLAKSTSDGETLMQ
+203 
-218 RLLHLCNTER
+218 LCNHSSTEEL
-228 DKQWQNDTYY
+228 KNEYY
-238 FTIEL
+238 QTIIEL

-276 TTETEENMIAR
+276 ETETEENMIAR
-287 KFFANKETYILL
+287 KFFANKDTYILL

-336 DEEKIDFKTIWRKYS
+336 DETKVNFKTIWREYS

-359 ETDETIGQKHQ
+359 ETDETISQKHQ
-370 LAESVLYHVMG
+370 IAENMLYHVIG
-381 RTERSNEGIILE
+381 RTERSNEGIIHEDL
-393 CIPPIDD
+393 PPIDE
-400 YLSVGDIKSFVQ
+400 YLSVGDITSFVQ
-412 MQHLIDNCRKL
+412 MQHLIDNCRKF
-423 GKNIYSAPVDY
+423 GKKVYSAPVDY

-448 KLKDTIAEAWKV
+448 KLKDTIAEAWKA
-460 GAGKGVKKDCL
+460 GAGKGIKTDCL
-471 LLDNKK
+471 LLDNNEVENYRL
-477 IESYSLSKYHNGRLE
+477 ESYKNARLN
-492 FVIDSI
+492 FVIDTI
-498 FEKIIK
+498 F
-504 EGKTQKKVP
+504 GKGKK
-513 SHVEQL
+513 STGAESL
-519 LWVPASHP
+519 LWIPASHP
-527 YYTQNEN
+527 YYTQQPN
-534 VFTMNSAFSKYLV
+534 VFTKNESFSKYLV

-556 MLACLISYESERR
+556 MLACLISYETERR
-569 LYRRAFNYPTYS
+569 LFRRTNETYHKEDS
-581 KDGMALLK
+581 QILK
-589 DNDNENKRT
+589 DSAKT
-598 KSKSLMHIVST
+598 KALTIMHTVST
-609 YLADLYNPEEYYG
+609 YLADMYDPEECFRNRMPLSAIK
-622 QHVDCIRKSLRK
+622 Q
-634 QIKEKLSRYNAKIV
+634 QIKKAIRNKLNEFNGNTVRRIS
-648 NRVTS
+648 S
-653 LDIYHLMI
+653 LDIYQLLV
-661 ALDNSGMAVRNI
+661 AFDNPNEAIRNI
-673 PEDAD
+673 PEEAD
-678 VVLADFAIG
+678 DVLAEMAIG
-687 SPACCLYRIFKRCTG
+687 APAMCLYRIFKRIG
-702 VDNEMAK
+702 DANAK
-709 QYAEDVAKEM
+709 EHAEDVAKKL
-719 IGVFNNRYGI
+719 IGIFNNRQGI
-729 AAVRKTH
+729 AAVRSNCRTH
-736 RHYSNYFRNVIEYCI
+736 SNYFQNVVDYCI
-751 QGNLQAVLD
+751 MGNLQAVVD

-779 KESFVDAVTQDVN
+779 KESFVDAVTQDIN

-798 KDEKKLR
+798 KDEKRLR

-820 EKDVNHA
+820 EKDVNRSI
-827 MNVRAAF
+827 NVRSAF

-839 PFVLASTSVGQ
+839 PFVLASASVGQ

-889 RRNLAKL
+889 RRNIAKL
-896 YSEMFKW
+896 YSKTFKW
-903 NDMFDKASTELKGD
+903 DDMFDKASTELKGD

-932 HFCKIKKEDI
+932 HFNDIKP

-966 ILSLYRLTMGQPRQ
+966 VLSLYRLTMGQPRQ

-990 ISQEQIKRLLFDL
+990 ISQDQIKQLLFDL
-1003 SPYSRKKKNL
+1003 SPYSRNRK

>member
-54 EYVLED
+54 KDVLED

-80 DMLSGDGAKVDLSQS
+80 DTLSDDGAKVDLSQS

-105 RKKAELKEQG
+105 RKKAELQEQG

-133 GTGSANERALMYA
+133 GTGSVDERALIYS
-146 CLSLLPEFEAKEQ
+146 CLTLLPDFSSDKVKEQ
-159 LDKLSSLLVGWAPK
+159 LSSILVRDASVSWPNKLAAYVTAVSEENMSDYRKIIIDQLYYHLNQNNNEDESL
-173 AWEWKSVYY
+173 
-182 FNEVRNPNMCEYR
+182 NN
-195 TTIVNALT
+195 
-203 TQLAKSTSDGETLMQ
+203 
-218 RLLHLCNTER
+218 RLLRLCNSTHNENW
-228 DKQWQNDTYY
+228 KKETNQ
-238 FTIEL
+238 IISKL

-263 EFQKFSSLIDTDK
+263 EFQKFSALIDTDK
-276 TTETEENMIAR
+276 ATETEENMIAR
-287 KFFANKETYILL
+287 KFFANKDTYILL

-336 DEEKIDFKTIWRKYS
+336 DDTKVDFKTIWREYS

-370 LAESVLYHVMG
+370 SAESMLYHVMG
-381 RTERSNEGIILE
+381 RTERSNEGIIQEDL
-393 CIPPIDD
+393 PPIDD

-412 MQHLIDNCRKL
+412 MQHLIDNCRKF
-423 GKNIYSAPVDY
+423 GKKVYSAPVDY

-448 KLKDTIAEAWKV
+448 KLKDTIAEAWKA
-460 GAGKGVKKDCL
+460 GAGKGIKKDCL
-471 LLDNKK
+471 LLDRN
-477 IESYSLSKYHNGRLE
+477 EVENYRLE
-492 FVIDSI
+492 DYKNARLDFVIDTI
-498 FEKIIK
+498 F
-504 EGKTQKKVP
+504 GKGKK
-513 SHVEQL
+513 STGAESL
-519 LWVPASHP
+519 LWIPASHP
-527 YYTQNEN
+527 YYTQQPN
-534 VFTMNSAFSKYLV
+534 VFTKNESFSKYLV

-556 MLACLISYESERR
+556 MLACLISYETERR
-569 LYRRAFNYPTYS
+569 LFRRTNETYHKEDS
-581 KDGMALLK
+581 QLLK
-589 DNDNENKRT
+589 DSAKT
-598 KSKSLMHIVST
+598 KALTIMHTVST
-609 YLADLYNPEEYYG
+609 CLADMYDPEECYG
-622 QHVDCIRKSLRK
+622 KPLSAIKQ
-634 QIKEKLSRYNAKIV
+634 QIKKAVKNKLNEFDGNTVSRV
-648 NRVTS
+648 SS
-653 LDIYHLMI
+653 LDIYQLLL
-661 ALDNSGMAVRNI
+661 AFDNPDEEIRNI
-673 PEDAD
+673 PEEAD
-678 VVLADFAIG
+678 DVLAEMAIG
-687 SPACCLYRIFKRCTG
+687 APSMCLYRIFKRIG
-702 VDNEMAK
+702 DANAK
-709 QYAEDVAKEM
+709 EHAEDVAKELVG
-719 IGVFNNRYGI
+719 IFNNRQGI
-729 AAVRKTH
+729 AAVRSNCRAH
-736 RHYSNYFRNVIEYCI
+736 SNYFQNVVDYCI
-751 QGNLQAVLD
+751 MGNLQAVLD
-760 EFVHMIGENK
+760 EFVHMIGENE
-770 SPETIVARM
+770 SPKDIVARM
-779 KESFVDAVTQDVN
+779 KESFASAYPQQVN
-792 TQQTFG
+792 TIQTFG
-798 KDEKKLR
+798 TDNKYT

-820 EKDVNHA
+820 EKEVNHA
-827 MNVRAAF
+827 TNVRSAF

-889 RRNLAKL
+889 RRNIAKL
-896 YSEMFKW
+896 YSETFKW
-903 NDMFDKASTELKGD
+903 DDMFGKASAELKGD
-917 NPEMVPFWYLPLNDE
+917 NPEMVPYWYLPLNDE
-932 HFCKIKKEDI
+932 HFKDI
-942 EKIERIVPM
+942 DTEKIERIIPM

-966 ILSLYRLTMGQPRQ
+966 VLSLYRLTMGQPRQ

-990 ISQEQIKRLLFDL
+990 ISKEQIKQLIFDL
-1003 SPYSRKKKNL
+1003 SPFNRNKKTNDKNHECHET

>member
-54 EYVLED
+54 DDVLED

-80 DMLSGDGAKVDLSQS
+80 DTLSDEGAKVDLSQS

-105 RKKAELKEQG
+105 QKKAELKSLG

-146 CLSLLPEFEAKEQ
+146 CLSLLPEFGSNEQ
-159 LDKLSSLLVGWAPK
+159 LDRLSDLLVGYAPK
-173 AWEWKSVYY
+173 AWEWMSVHYY
-182 FNEVRNPNMCEYR
+182 EEVRRPDLNEYR
-195 TTIVNALT
+195 ETIVNAMRV
-203 TQLAKSTSDGETLMQ
+203 KMSKVVSDGETYME
-218 RLLHLCNTER
+218 RLVRLCNSEH
-228 DKQWQNDTYY
+228 DKQWHNDIYY

-243 RKIFADISLEIL
+243 RTLFAEISLEIL

-276 TTETEENMIAR
+276 ATETEENMIAR
-287 KFFANKETYILL
+287 KFFANKDTYILL

-320 EQYKDFHRL
+320 EQYRDFHRL

-336 DEEKIDFKTIWRKYS
+336 DERKVDFKSIWRDYS
-351 SALKHLEK
+351 TALKNLDK
-359 ETDETIGQKHQ
+359 ETDETIVRKHQ
-370 LAESVLYHVMG
+370 SAESMLYHVMG
-381 RTERSNEGIILE
+381 RTERSNEGIIHEAL
-393 CIPPIDD
+393 PPIDD
-400 YLSVGDIKSFVQ
+400 YLSVGDIASFVQ
-412 MQHLIDNCRKL
+412 MQHLVDNCRKF
-423 GKNIYSAPVDY
+423 GKKVYSAPVDY
-434 AKSSAYQLSFMDNY
+434 SKSSAFQLSFMDNY
-448 KLKDTIAEAWKV
+448 KLKDTIADAWRE
-460 GAGKGVKKDCL
+460 GAGKGIRKDCL
-471 LLDNKK
+471 LLDRN
-477 IESYSLSKYHNGRLE
+477 EVENYALEDYRNARLD
-492 FVIDSI
+492 FVIDTI
-498 FEKIIK
+498 FGN
-504 EGKTQKKVP
+504 GKQSTGA
-513 SHVEQL
+513 ETL
-519 LWVPASHP
+519 LWIPASHP
-527 YYTQNEN
+527 YYTQQPN
-534 VFTMNSAFSKYLV
+534 VFTRNESFSKYLV

-556 MLACLISYESERR
+556 MLACLISYETERR
-569 LYRRAFNYPTYS
+569 LFRRTSETYHKEDS
-581 KDGMALLK
+581 QLLK
-589 DNDNENKRT
+589 DSAKT
-598 KSKSLMHIVST
+598 KALTIMHTVST
-609 YLADLYNPEEYYG
+609 FLADVYDPEECFG
-622 QHVDCIRKSLRK
+622 MPLSAIKQ
-634 QIKEKLSRYNAKIV
+634 QIKKKIRNRLDEYDADRVSRV
-648 NRVTS
+648 SS
-653 LDIYHLMI
+653 LDIYQLMV
-661 ALDNSGMAVRNI
+661 AFDNPDEEIRNI
-673 PEDAD
+673 PEDAEE
-678 VVLADFAIG
+678 VLAEMAIG
-687 SPACCLYRIFKRCTG
+687 APAMCLYRIFKRIG
-702 VDNEMAK
+702 DPDAK
-709 QYAEDVAKEM
+709 LHAEEIAKEL
-719 IGVFNNRYGI
+719 IGIFNNRQGI
-729 AAVRKTH
+729 AAVRNNCRAH
-736 RHYSNYFRNVIEYCI
+736 SNYFQNVIDYCI

-770 SPETIVARM
+770 QPEKIVARM
-779 KESFVDAVTQDVN
+779 KESFASSYPQPVN
-792 TQQTFG
+792 TIQTFG
-798 KDEKKLR
+798 TDEKYT

-827 MNVRAAF
+827 TNVRSAF

-889 RRNLAKL
+889 RRNVAKL
-896 YSEMFKW
+896 YQGTFKW
-903 NDMFDKASTELKGD
+903 NEIFDKASAELKGN

-932 HFCKIKKEDI
+932 HFKGIKT

-966 ILSLYRLTMGQPRQ
+966 VLSLYRLTMGQPRQ

-990 ISQEQIKRLLFDL
+990 ISQDQIKQLLFDL
-1003 SPYSRKKKNL
+1003 SPFSRKSK